1 MTLIATQ
8 ISGVPPFDLR
18 GGADRPRRAEA
29 STVIRVRVGR
39 CEFANAQANADS
51 WYLAERLIINRQ
63 AQFTNQRRLF
73 SVTRHAAV
81 QWAAQVGPSPTFYY
95 GWVDYP
101 AQFVSL
107 FGGDFKMQRLTKLIF
122 AVIVTCAAAV
132 SGLAQAVEQT
142 TTARDRQSVNI
153 TVYNSNLGLVR
164 ETRRLTLPAGRIALR
179 FADVTAQ
186 IRPETVHLASL
197 TAPSSL
203 RILEQN
209 YQYDLLNPA
218 KLLDKFVGREVTL
231 VLRRYQNNTESFES
245 VQATLLANNGG
256 QVWRINGQIVI
267 NPTNI
272 AEIRFPDLPKNL
284 VASPTLIW
292 DLDNREA
299 APQNIEASYLTAG
312 MNWRADYV
320 LVVNA
325 DDTKG
330 DLQGWV
336 TLTNASGASFEDARL
351 QLVAGD
357 VNRVSEE
364 QTYQVAKAMAARK
377 DAVSES
383 QFQEQGFFEYHL
395 YTLQRPT
402 TVNNNETKQVSL
414 LEAAGFDVNKEFVL
428 NGQRY
433 YYTGYNN
440 PGAAIK
446 EKVGVFIQ
454 FRNSQLNK
462 LGMPLPAG
470 TIRLYKKDDKGNQQ
484 FIGEDRIDHTPK
496 DEDVRVK
503 VGEAFDIVAERKQID
518 YKVLA
523 SGHLYEYAY
532 EIKIRNHK
540 DGPVNVVVNEP
551 IGGDREIVSSTFQA
565 KKTAAFAAQFTV
577 PVSKDGE
584 ATLSYRVRV
593 KY

>member
-1 MTLIATQ
+1 MPRLSKMIFVIALT
-8 ISGVPPFDLR
+8 
-18 GGADRPRRAEA
+18 
-29 STVIRVRVGR
+29 
-39 CEFANAQANADS
+39 
-51 WYLAERLIINRQ
+51 
-63 AQFTNQRRLF
+63 
-73 SVTRHAAV
+73 SV
-81 QWAAQVGPSPTFYY
+81 
-95 GWVDYP
+95 
-101 AQFVSL
+101 
-107 FGGDFKMQRLTKLIF
+107 
-122 AVIVTCAAAV
+122 AAATGFAQ
-132 SGLAQAVEQT
+132 GLEQT

-164 ETRRLTLPAGRIALR
+164 ETRRLTLPSGRIGLR
-179 FADVTAQ
+179 FADVAAQ

-197 TAPSSL
+197 TAPANL

-218 KLLDKFVGREVTL
+218 KLLDKFVGREITL
-231 VLRRYQNNTESFES
+231 LLRRYQNNTESFEP
-245 VQATLLANNGG
+245 VQATLLSNNGG

-267 NPTNI
+267 NPSNI
-272 AEIRFPDLPKNL
+272 AEMRFPDLPKNL
-284 VASPTLIW
+284 VAVPTLIW
-292 DLDNREA
+292 DLENRETA
-299 APQNIEASYLTAG
+299 AQNIEASYLTAG

-320 LVVNA
+320 LLVNT

-336 TLTNASGASFEDARL
+336 TLTNASGTSFEDARL

-357 VNRVSEE
+357 VNRVSDERN
-364 QTYQVAKAMAARK
+364 YALAGAMARK
-377 DAVSES
+377 EAASES
-383 QFQEQGFFEYHL
+383 EFKEQGFFEYHL

-414 LEAAGFDVNKEFVL
+414 LEAAGFDVQKEFVL

-470 TIRLYKKDDKGNQQ
+470 TIRLYKKDDKGGQQ
-484 FIGEDRIDHTPK
+484 FIGENKIDHTPR

-503 VGEAFDIVAERKQID
+503 VGDAFDIVAERKQID
-518 YKVLA
+518 YKVIV
-523 SGHLYEYAY
+523 SGHLFEYAY

-540 DGPVNVVVNEP
+540 EGPVTVVVNEP
-551 IGGDREIVSSTFQA
+551 IGGDWEIVSSTFAA
-565 KKTAAFAAQFTV
+565 KKTAAFAARFDV
-577 PVSKDGE
+577 PVAKDGE

>member
-1 MTLIATQ
+1 VGAPLCASIA
-8 ISGVPPFDLR
+8 R
-18 GGADRPRRAEA
+18 
-29 STVIRVRVGR
+29 
-39 CEFANAQANADS
+39 
-51 WYLAERLIINRQ
+51 
-63 AQFTNQRRLF
+63 
-73 SVTRHAAV
+73 
-81 QWAAQVGPSPTFYY
+81 
-95 GWVDYP
+95 
-101 AQFVSL
+101 
-107 FGGDFKMQRLTKLIF
+107 FGGLEMSRFIKLLLAL
-122 AVIVTCAAAV
+122 AVLVMGTTA
-132 SGLAQAVEQT
+132 SSAQTTDQT
-142 TTARDRQSVNI
+142 TTASDRQSVNI

-164 ETRRLTLPAGRIALR
+164 ETRRLTLPSGRIALR

-186 IRPETVHLASL
+186 IKPETVHLASL
-197 TAPSSL
+197 LSPTAL

-209 YQYDLLNPA
+209 YQYDLLNPG
-218 KLLDKFVGREVTL
+218 KLMDKFVGKQITL
-231 VLRRYQNNTESFES
+231 VMRRYQNNSEIFEP
-245 VQATLLANNGG
+245 VQATLLSNNAG

-272 AEIRFPDLPKNL
+272 VEMRFPDVPKNL
-284 VASPTLIW
+284 VATPTLVW
-292 DLDNREA
+292 DIENRDA
-299 APQNIEASYLTAG
+299 GTQTLEASYLTNG

-320 LVVNA
+320 LIVNA

-336 TLTNASGASFEDARL
+336 TLMNSSGATFEDAKL

-364 QTYQVAKAMAARK
+364 RTYALAGEMAKRGVA
-377 DAVSES
+377 DES

-402 TVNNNETKQVSL
+402 TIRDNETKQVSL
-414 LEAAGFDVNKEFVL
+414 LEAAGFDVKKEFVL
-428 NGQRY
+428 SGQRQ

-440 PGAAIK
+440 PGQPIK

-454 FRNSQLNK
+454 FRNAQQNK

-470 TIRLYKKDDKGNQQ
+470 TIRLYKKDGTGNQQ
-484 FIGEDRIDHTPK
+484 FIGENKIDHTPK

-503 VGEAFDIVAERKQID
+503 VGDAFDIVAERKQTD
-518 YKVLA
+518 YKVIA
-523 SGHLYEYAY
+523 RNVYEYAY

-540 DGPVNVVVNEP
+540 DGPINVIVNEP
-551 IGGDREIVSSTFQA
+551 IGGDWEMISSTFEA

-577 PVSKDGE
+577 PVAKDGE

-593 KY
+593 RY

>member
-1 MTLIATQ
+1 M
-8 ISGVPPFDLR
+8 V
-18 GGADRPRRAEA
+18 
-29 STVIRVRVGR
+29 
-39 CEFANAQANADS
+39 
-51 WYLAERLIINRQ
+51 
-63 AQFTNQRRLF
+63 
-73 SVTRHAAV
+73 
-81 QWAAQVGPSPTFYY
+81 
-95 GWVDYP
+95 
-101 AQFVSL
+101 
-107 FGGDFKMQRLTKLIF
+107 RLTKFLSAVVLLAAF
-122 AVIVTCAAAV
+122 AGAA
-132 SGLAQAVEQT
+132 LAQTAEQT

-164 ETRRLTLPAGRIALR
+164 ETRRLTLPSGRIALR

-218 KLLDKFVGREVTL
+218 KLLDKFVGREITL
-231 VLRRYQNNTESFES
+231 VLRRYQNNTESFEP
-245 VQATLLANNGG
+245 VQATLLSNNGG

-267 NPTNI
+267 NPSNI
-272 AEIRFPDLPKNL
+272 SEMRFPDLPKNL
-284 VASPTLIW
+284 VATPTLVW
-292 DLDNREA
+292 DVENTSTA
-299 APQNIEASYLTAG
+299 TQSVEASYLTAG

-320 LVVNA
+320 LLVNA

-336 TLTNASGASFEDARL
+336 TLTNGSGATFEDARL

-357 VNRVSEE
+357 VNRVNDRDRDYAVA
-364 QTYQVAKAMAARK
+364 QTMARK
-377 DAVSES
+377 AAAVDEA

-395 YTLQRPT
+395 YTLQRPAT
-402 TVNNNETKQVSL
+402 IRDNETKQVSL
-414 LEAAGFDVNKEFVL
+414 LEAAGFDVKKEFVL
-428 NGQRY
+428 NGQHY

-454 FRNSQLNK
+454 FRNSLQNK

-503 VGEAFDIVAERKQID
+503 VGDAFDIVAERKQTD
-518 YKVLA
+518 FKVLA
-523 SGHLYEYAY
+523 TGHLYEYAY

-540 DGPVNVVVNEP
+540 DTPVTVVVNEP
-551 IGGDREIVSSTFQA
+551 IGGDWEMVSSTFEA
-565 KKTAAFAAQFTV
+565 KKTAAFAAQFNV
-577 PVSKDGE
+577 PVAKDGE
-584 ATLSYRVRV
+584 ATLSYRVRIR
-593 KY
+593 Y